1 MLTALGI
8 SEPDERIYRCFLDQG
23 PVLVPDLAVSLGASV
38 DHVRRSVA
46 RLTELGLLRAAGRGR
61 HQATNPQATLLPLLA
76 RRQFEAETA
85 LASARTDIDRIA
97 ERYRDGRL
105 RADPRNL
112 VEVLSDRELIRE
124 RVEELSNSATSHM
137 WALDRPPYV
146 DRPDG
151 QHHSNEDEFA
161 ITATWL
167 RQGIEV
173 RSIYCPQSMERP
185 GRFAT
190 LLRLAELGEQ
200 SRLLPS
206 LPFKLHIIDK
216 RVALAP
222 LSGPVYDDL
231 VVIHPSG
238 MLDALMELRG
248 LLGPRRADLR
258 HGTHRGRHLRRGRD
272 PAPRHAQGR
281 AEGPSHRP
289 PAGVQHPDR
298 HPAHRRRPGQ
308 AGSRHPFPG
317 GGQGG
322 SPRADL
328 SRHAWPSALFISP

>member
-1 MLTALGI
+1 M

-23 PVLVPDLAVSLGASV
+23 PVLVSDLAVSLGTSA
-38 DHVRRSVA
+38 DHVHRSVA
-46 RLTELGLLRAAGRGR
+46 RLTELGLLRATGGGCY
-61 HQATNPQATLLPLLA
+61 QATNPEAALLPLLA
-76 RRQFEAETA
+76 RRQFEVETA
-85 LASARTDIDRIA
+85 LASARTEIDRIA

-112 VEVLSDRELIRE
+112 VEVLSERELIRE

-146 DRPDG
+146 GRPDG
-151 QHHSNEDEFA
+151 RHHSNEDEFA
-161 ITATWL
+161 ITAAWL
-167 RQGIEV
+167 GRGIEV

-216 RVALAP
+216 RVALVP

-238 MLDALMELRG
+238 MLDALVELYEAYWARAEPISGTAPAADGTFDADDILLLGMLKAGLKDQAIARQLGCSTRTATRRIAAVLTRLGADTRFQAGVRAAARG
-248 LLGPRRADLR
+248 L
-258 HGTHRGRHLRRGRD
+258 
-272 PAPRHAQGR
+272 
-281 AEGPSHRP
+281 
-289 PAGVQHPDR
+289 
-298 HPAHRRRPGQ
+298 
-308 AGSRHPFPG
+308 
-317 GGQGG
+317 
-322 SPRADL
+322 
-328 SRHAWPSALFISP
+328 I